1 MKKYL
6 IISGALVLLA
16 APAYAL
22 FGVGDVVFD
31 PTMYGQ
37 QTLQLQAEG
46 VTASALTTPG
56 GAGLWQS
63 DAGYLASLDSNLN
76 GAINSAQVFGGNFP
90 GWSALPANATQLAK
104 QVSTIALRTYA
115 GALSAAQQ
123 QAGGFANEDSHLGAI
138 EADSQYA
145 SGVLQA
151 LQANTEA
158 QLAVAQQV
166 QLLRQLVVMQITL
179 EATKAGEELN
189 ERTQA
194 QATSAQS
201 INLGVAP
208 WNVSP

>member
-6 IISGALVLLA
+6 IITGAFILLA

-22 FGVGDVVFD
+22 FGIGDVVFD
-31 PTMYGQ
+31 PTMYAQ

-46 VTASALTTPG
+46 TTAGALTTPG

-63 DAGYLASLDSNLN
+63 NAGYLASLGSNLN
-76 GAINSAQVFGGNFP
+76 GGINSAQVFGSNFP
-90 GWSALPANATQLAK
+90 GWSALPSNSTQLAK
-104 QVSTIALRTYA
+104 QVSAITLKTYV

-123 QAGGFANEDSHLGAI
+123 QAAGFGNEDNQLGAI
-138 EADSQYA
+138 EADNQYA
-145 SGVLQA
+145 TGVLRA
-151 LQANTEA
+151 VQANTEA

-166 QLLRQLVVMQITL
+166 QLLRQLVVTQITL

-208 WNVSP
+208 